1 MSESAKVEISRGLEN
16 VYIKA
21 TSLTFIDGEKGILRY
36 RGYDI
41 NELAKNAHY
50 EEVIH
55 LMLYGELPNREQ
67 LSRVKDTVNSSYEVP
82 EDVLRVMEVLP
93 KDSEPVALMEAGL
106 AALATHE
113 KGFKWKERDREKAL
127 EIIGKVSTITAN
139 VYRVKEGLAP
149 KIPKP
154 SDSYAKS
161 FLEATFNKSFSGT
174 ETSMMDNFLV
184 LYADHEVP
192 ASTTAALVT
201 ASTLSDMYSCM
212 VSAITALKGPL
223 HGGAMEAAFAQFRE
237 IGDPSRVDEW
247 FERNIVKGG
256 NRLMGFGHR
265 VYRTYDPRGKVF
277 KSMAETV
284 SKGEAR
290 KYLEIAERLEKLG
303 VRYFEAKKIYPN
315 TDFYAGIVMYG
326 LGFPDYMFTP
336 LFALSRTL
344 GWLAHVVEYVDE
356 QHRLIRPRALYVGP
370 GERKFVPL
378 DQRK

>member
-1 MSESAKVEISRGLEN
+1 MSETEKAEVSRGLEN

-21 TSLTFIDGEKGILRY
+21 TSLTYIDGERGILRY

-41 NELAKNAHY
+41 NDLANNATY
-50 EEVIH
+50 EEVVH
-55 LMLYGELPNREQ
+55 LMLYGELPNSEQ
-67 LSRVKDTVNSSYEVP
+67 LKRVKDVLNSSYEVP

-113 KGFKWKERDREKAL
+113 KEFKWKERDREKAL

-139 VYRVKEGLAP
+139 VYRVKQGLTP
-149 KIPKP
+149 RVP
-154 SDSYAKS
+154 SPGESYAKS
-161 FLEATFNKSFSGT
+161 FLEATFSKSFTSQ
-174 ETSMMDNFLV
+174 ESSMMDKFLV

-223 HGGAMEAAFAQFRE
+223 HGGAMEAAFRQFKE
-237 IGDPSRVDEW
+237 IGDPSKVDDW
-247 FERNIVKGG
+247 FERTIVKGG

-265 VYRTYDPRGKVF
+265 VYRTYDPRGKIF
-277 KSMAETV
+277 KSMAEV
-284 SKGEAR
+284 AAQGEAR
-290 KYLEIAERLEKLG
+290 KYLEIAEKLETLG
-303 VRYFEAKKIYPN
+303 VKHFESKKIYPN
-315 TDFYAGIVMYG
+315 TDFYAGILMYG
-326 LGFPDYMFTP
+326 LGFPDFMFTP

-370 GERKFVPL
+370 GKREFVPL
-378 DQRK
+378 NQRK